1 MEKDLLLTIDN
12 GTQSLKA
19 MVFDLSGQMQGIVKI
34 PFEPYFSDHPGW
46 AEQDP
51 EMYWNTLCDACK
63 GLWSDQ
69 KINKGRI
76 AGVSVTTQRGT
87 VINVDKNGKPLRPAI
102 LWLDQRKTFGLPP
115 IGGLWGLAF
124 KLARGSDTVAY
135 FQREAEANWIRVNQ
149 PQIWEKTHKYL
160 LLSGFLTHR
169 LTGGFTDS
177 VGCQVGYIPFDYK
190 KLAWAGKRD
199 WKWMGVTALPEMLPR
214 LVEPGGLMGHITRAC
229 SDATGI
235 PAGLP
240 VIAAAAD
247 KACEVIGSGSMVPST
262 GCISYGT
269 TATINITSK
278 KYVEAI
284 PLIPPYPSAIAGYY
298 SLEVQ
303 IFRGYWMVSWF
314 KNEFGAK
321 ETQKAKDLGVEA
333 EALFDSLIDDI
344 PPGSMGLMLQ
354 PYWTPG
360 IRLPGP
366 EAKGA
371 IIGFGDIHTRG
382 HIYRAILEGL
392 AYALREGRERIEKRT
407 KIPIT
412 ELRVSGGGSQSRNAM
427 QVTADIF
434 NLPTSRP
441 HLYETSGLGAAI
453 NQAVGLNLHADYER
467 AIAAMTHTGDVFEPN
482 HETVRL
488 YEELYQRI
496 YKKMYAR
503 LKPLYSEIKEITGY
517 PE

>member
-1 MEKDLLLTIDN
+1 MAKDLLLTIDN

-19 MVFDLSGQMQGIVKI
+19 MVFDLSGNMKAIVKI

-51 EMYWNTLCDACK
+51 EMYWQTLCRACRR
-63 GLWSDQ
+63 LWSKRQIDPT
-69 KINKGRI
+69 RI
-76 AGVSVTTQRGT
+76 AGVSLTTQRGT
-87 VINVDKNGKPLRPAI
+87 VINVDKTGKPLRPAI

-115 IGGLWGLAF
+115 IGGLWGLIF
-124 KLARGSDTVAY
+124 KLARVSDTVAY

-149 PQIWEKTHKYL
+149 PEIWKKTHKYL

-169 LTGGFTDS
+169 LTGRFVDS
-177 VGCQVGYIPFDYK
+177 IGCQVGYIPFDYK
-190 KLAWAGKRD
+190 KLAWAGRHD
-199 WKWMGVTALPEMLPR
+199 WKWLGVTATPDMLPK
-214 LVEPGGLMGHITRAC
+214 LYPPGSQMGSISSAC
-229 SDATGI
+229 AEETGI

-247 KACEVIGSGSMVPST
+247 KACEVIGSGSMTPST

-269 TATINITSK
+269 TATINVTSK

-284 PLIPPYPSAIAGYY
+284 PLIPPYPSAVPGYY

-314 KNEFGAK
+314 KNEFGEK
-321 ETQKAKDLGVEA
+321 EKQKAETMGVEA
-333 EALFDSLIDDI
+333 EELFDRLIEDI
-344 PPGSMGLMLQ
+344 PAGSMGLILQ

-382 HIYRAILEGL
+382 HVYKAILEGL

-434 NLPTSRP
+434 NLPTFRP

-453 NQAVGLNLHADYER
+453 NLAVGLDFYEDYEK
-467 AIAAMTHTGDVFEPN
+467 AVAAMTHIGEIFEPN
-482 HETVRL
+482 PDNVSL
-488 YEELYQRI
+488 YDELYRRV
-496 YKKMYAR
+496 YKKMYTK
-503 LKPLYSEIKEITGY
+503 LKPLYAEIRDITGY